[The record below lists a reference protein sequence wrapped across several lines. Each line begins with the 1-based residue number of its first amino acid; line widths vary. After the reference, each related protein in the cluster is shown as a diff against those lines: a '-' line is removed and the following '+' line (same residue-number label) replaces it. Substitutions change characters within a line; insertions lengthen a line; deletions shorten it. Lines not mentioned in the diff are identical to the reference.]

1 MFVQDGT
8 LDKPEVDRVVKYCI
22 DWQSQLAMKQMAQ
35 AAQPVRTILLTLSPR
50 GRPALFCTSRVS
62 QAAPKID
69 TKITWA
75 GMSTALG
82 FTDAGVPRSG
92 TGASASTVADHVSL
106 FLRARMQRRRSLSK
120 TWRPMS
126 MRPPT

>member
-50 GRPALFCTSRVS
+50 GRPALLRTLRLS
-62 QAAPKID
+62 I
-69 TKITWA
+69 A
-75 GMSTALG
+75 GSTG
-82 FTDAGVPRSG
+82 
-92 TGASASTVADHVSL
+92 
-106 FLRARMQRRRSLSK
+106 RAR
-120 TWRPMS
+120 TED
-126 MRPPT
+126 